1 MTPFA
6 NLDSLHAARNQMKH
20 YVELIFELNP
30 SRIITTFFF
39 VEE

>member
-6 NLDSLHAARNQMKH
+6 NLDSLHAAQNQMKH
-20 YVELIFELNP
+20 YVELNFELNP
-30 SRIITTFFF
+30 SLIIKMFFI